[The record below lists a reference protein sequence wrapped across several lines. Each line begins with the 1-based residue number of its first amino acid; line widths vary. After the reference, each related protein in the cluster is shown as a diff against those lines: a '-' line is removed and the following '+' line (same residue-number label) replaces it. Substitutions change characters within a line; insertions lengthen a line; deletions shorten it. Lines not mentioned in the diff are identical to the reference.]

1 MSADLSSAE
10 LLARAAAGEPVEPT
24 DLAVAEARERL
35 AAVEAARTARL
46 EADAEL
52 ERQAAERE
60 RLLDAFALEA
70 DALNKRTVA
79 AVEAF
84 SQAVLDVT
92 VCRDD
97 LSRLI
102 ARYLDAL
109 RPLGVVLDRS
119 SIDVQTGFRVL
130 LSADQLDR
138 TTATVPIGPGY
149 VRWLTAA
156 QTERS
161 AREEG

>member
-1 MSADLSSAE
+1 MSDPTSAE
-10 LLARAAAGEPVEPT
+10 LLERAAQGELIEPT

-35 AAVEAARTARL
+35 AAIEAARAAKL
-46 EADAEL
+46 EAEA
-52 ERQAAERE
+52 QAERDAIE
-60 RLLDAFALEA
+60 RGRLLDAFALEA
-70 DALNKRTVA
+70 DALNERTVA

-84 SQAVLDVT
+84 QQAVLDVT

-97 LSRLI
+97 MNRTI

-130 LSADQLDR
+130 LSGDQWDR

-156 QTERS
+156 QTERAS
-161 AREEG
+161 LQ

>member
-60 RLLDAFALEA
+60 RLFA
-70 DALNKRTVA
+70 
-79 AVEAF
+79 
-84 SQAVLDVT
+84 
-92 VCRDD
+92 
-97 LSRLI
+97 
-102 ARYLDAL
+102 ARYLLDPRTDAAL
-109 RPLGVVLDRS
+109 FS
-119 SIDVQTGFRVL
+119 T
-130 LSADQLDR
+130 
-138 TTATVPIGPGY
+138 
-149 VRWLTAA
+149 
-156 QTERS
+156 
-161 AREEG
+161 

>member
-24 DLAVAEARERL
+24 DLAIAEARERL
-35 AAVEAARTARL
+35 AAVEAARMAKL
-46 EADAEL
+46 EAEA
-52 ERQAAERE
+52 RAERDAVE
-60 RLLDAFALEA
+60 RDRLLDAFALEA
-70 DALNKRTVA
+70 DALNERTVA

-130 LSADQLDR
+130 LSADQWDP

-156 QTERS
+156 QTERA
-161 AREEG
+161 ARQ